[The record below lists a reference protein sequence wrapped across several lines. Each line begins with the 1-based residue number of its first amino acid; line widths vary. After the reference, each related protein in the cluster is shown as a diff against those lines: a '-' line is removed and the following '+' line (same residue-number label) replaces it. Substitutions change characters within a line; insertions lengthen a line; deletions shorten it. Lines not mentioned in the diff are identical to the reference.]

1 MTAAGYLWCLSAHA
15 RSVDAEARLAFATWL
30 RGQLAGTGAV
40 ILETCHRAEAYLPA
54 ERLPA
59 DVGSALPAGTRLLRD
74 EAAVRHALRVAA
86 GLDSAVVSED
96 QVLHQLRGSVA
107 FAREAGGLDPA
118 LERLFAIALRT
129 GRRTRSWRTGPGASL
144 GDLALDLIERRAG
157 SLAGRRVLVVGAGT
171 MGRATAR
178 AAVRRGALV
187 AVASRS
193 LDRAEALAAAVG
205 ARAVPFD
212 PAAEAGSF
220 EGVVVALRG
229 PWALGQEAGDTLARA
244 ASVVV
249 DLSVP
254 GALPVE
260 VGARLGPRFVSI
272 DDLAVFGSAD
282 GSRQDD
288 RVAARVLAAVEQ
300 GVDEFRAWLER
311 REAAGTVRALAD
323 EAERERRAAVEALWR
338 RLPGLD
344 PGAREEIDAMSRHLA
359 RNLLRT
365 PLARLAED
373 ADGRREQAAR
383 DLFGL

>member
-1 MTAAGYLWCLSAHA
+1 MTPRAYLCCLSAHA
-15 RSVDAEARLAFATWL
+15 RSVDSETRSAFATWL
-30 RGQLAGTGAV
+30 RREFAGTGAV
-40 ILETCHRAEAYLPA
+40 ILETCHRAEAYLPT
-54 ERLPA
+54 ERMPA
-59 DVGSALPAGTRLLRD
+59 DAGSALPPGARLLLD

-86 GLDSAVVSED
+86 GLDSAVFSED

-107 FAREAGGLDPA
+107 VARQAGPLDPA
-118 LERLFAIALRT
+118 LDRLFAIALRT

-144 GDLALDLIERRAG
+144 GDLALDLVERLNG
-157 SLAGRRVLVVGAGT
+157 SLARRSALVVGAGT

-193 LDRAEALAAAVG
+193 IDRAEALAAAVG
-205 ARAVPFD
+205 ARAIAFD
-212 PAAEAGSF
+212 PGREAGSF
-220 EGVVVALRG
+220 DAVVVALRG
-229 PWALGQEAGDTLARA
+229 PWALGQEAGEALARA

-254 GALPVE
+254 AALPVE
-260 VGARLGPRFVSI
+260 VAARLGSRLVSI
-272 DDLAVFGSAD
+272 DDLAALGFD
-282 GSRQDD
+282 GRAHDD
-288 RVAARVLAAVEQ
+288 RLTARIVAAVEE
-300 GVDEFRAWLER
+300 GVGEFRAWLER

-323 EAERERRAAVEALWR
+323 EAERERRTAVEALWR

-344 PGAREEIDAMSRHLA
+344 AGAREEIDAMSRHLA
-359 RNLLRT
+359 RSLLRT